1 MKGWARTTDE
11 SETTRADQ
19 RRAER
24 QLAARTPHG
33 RRPAAAPFRRP
44 TLRATPATPGDAGWS
59 RPTKCGPVKPAE
71 AAPDWVA
78 TAAKKSAKCS
88 DSSPADPDGRQRCP
102 KSGPCAANP
111 NKNSRTRGEQLGS
124 SAAKTS
130 RGRCRPAG
138 KRVNPELRNPRA
150 SAPSRRSRRRSASSC
165 GPEVKG
171 AGFVGRDVKVPGSTP
186 VVYGN
191 DSHPRLQ
198 PPVPPVGLDAA
209 HDRSRTGNLRDA
221 SNKVRALN
229 LWATTAGR
237 LWANVD
243 FHIRR
248 RARPSGRC
256 DARPFL
262 LTTR

>member
-1 MKGWARTTDE
+1 MRRWARTTDE

-88 DSSPADPDGRQRCP
+88 DASPADPDGRQRCP

-165 GPEVKG
+165 GPQVNGGGLCWARCEG
-171 AGFVGRDVKVPGSTP
+171 
-186 VVYGN
+186 
-191 DSHPRLQ
+191 PRFDPCSVRQ
-198 PPVPPVGLDAA
+198 RCPPSPAA
-209 HDRSRTGNLRDA
+209 PRPARGPRC
-221 SNKVRALN
+221 
-229 LWATTAGR
+229 
-237 LWANVD
+237 
-243 FHIRR
+243 
-248 RARPSGRC
+248 RARQESNRGP
-256 DARPFL
+256 ARRVQQSP
-262 LTTR
+262 RP